1 MRRLS
6 IMVAALLLVAAP
18 SAASAATIG
27 VRIVERG
34 FSPTSVT
41 ISVGDTVRWTNRDR
55 VNHQIV
61 AATGA
66 FASPVLRP
74 GQSYSFTFRAA
85 GTYRYRDALEPA
97 ERGTVVVKGP
107 PPSVTLAA
115 TVPIV
120 KYGNETRLQ
129 GAVSSRRAGEP
140 VEVLSQPYGSA
151 TFGTLTLVRTTA
163 GGVFDLQVFPWI
175 LTNYQVRWR
184 GVASAPVTIQVA
196 PRITFVPIRRGVFR
210 TRVEATPPPPV
221 GVGEPSRFARRTVYL
236 QRRSR
241 FGQWVTVQR
250 LRLGELGGK
259 IFRLRPA
266 RTGTF
271 RIFIT
276 VNQAGAGY
284 LASWS
289 GTQTIRVRRR

>member
-6 IMVAALLLVAAP
+6 FIVAALLLVAPA
-18 SAASAATIG
+18 SSASAATITI
-27 VRIVERG
+27 RIVQSG
-34 FSPTSVT
+34 FTPSSVT
-41 ISVGDTVRWTNRDR
+41 VAVGDTVTWVNRDTT
-55 VNHQIV
+55 NHQVV

-74 GQSYSFTFRAA
+74 GQRYSFTFRAA

-97 ERGTVVVKGP
+97 ERGTIVVQGP

-115 TVPIV
+115 TVPII

-129 GAVSSRRAGEP
+129 GAVSSRRAGES
-140 VEVLSQPYGSA
+140 VEVLLQPYGSP
-151 TFGTLTLVRTTA
+151 TFGTLTVVRTGA
-163 GGVFDLQVFPWI
+163 GGIFDLQVFPWI

-184 GVASAPVTIQVA
+184 GIASAPVTIQVA

-221 GVGEPSRFARRTVYL
+221 GVGQPSRFARRTVHL

-250 LRLGELGGK
+250 LVLGELGGK

-266 RTGTF
+266 RTGTY
-271 RIFIT
+271 RIFMT